1 MEDNVIG
8 HVLIEIDIVPQA
20 LVHVPCRADAIV
32 SGTQFLGILW
42 RGPQAAAVKNLDIH
56 IAEPLGACI
65 ETEHVVAIWVV
76 HRGERHLFIHAW
88 QRQAIVSEFFYV
100 HSLCKQ

>member
-1 MEDNVIG
+1 MKQFLPFPLRQFRHDKVVGVVDELEDNVIG

-56 IAEPLGACI
+56 IAEPLGA
-65 ETEHVVAIWVV
+65 
-76 HRGERHLFIHAW
+76 
-88 QRQAIVSEFFYV
+88 S
-100 HSLCKQ
+100 